1 MERFLKEND
10 LEKYITDAQ
19 TRLRKARGLEDLRQH
34 HDYIVKSL
42 KKGRTIYQIAHDL
55 EVEFKSIRTYVK
67 IWKLWHLHKPIGPPP
82 PQKKFRFE

>member
-1 MERFLKEND
+1 MSFSKDNN
-10 LEKYITDAQ
+10 LEKYIPDRQ
-19 TRLRKARGLEDLRQH
+19 TRLRKAKGLKDLWQY

-42 KKGRTIYQIAHDL
+42 EEGRTMYQIAKELD
-55 EVEFKSIRTYVK
+55 VEFKSIRTYVK